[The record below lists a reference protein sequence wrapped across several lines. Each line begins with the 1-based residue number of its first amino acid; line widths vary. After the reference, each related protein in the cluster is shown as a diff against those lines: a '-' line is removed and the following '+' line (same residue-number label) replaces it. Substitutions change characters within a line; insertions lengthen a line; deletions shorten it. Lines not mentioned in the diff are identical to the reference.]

1 MRLPNGY
8 GGITKLS
15 GKRGKPFMVR
25 ITDGFTDDGKQ
36 IIKPL
41 GYFPTRKEALA
52 FLAAYH
58 ENPLIINNKEITFAQ
73 LYDKFCEQKFKDEK
87 PPHHFNASYKW
98 CKVLHDIPFIEI
110 KTIAFQK
117 VIDDCPC
124 GVPTKK
130 GIRSVC
136 NQMAQFALANDII
149 TKNYVQ
155 FVEMPEQEQ
164 SDLHKPFTDEELVK
178 LWQCSHDPNIQI
190 VLILCYAGMRP
201 RELLEIRNEN
211 VNIEERYMIGGNK
224 TAASKNRV
232 IPLNHKIMPFIKLL
246 YEPANEY
253 LITVN
258 GSNISY
264 DTFRRRIWNP
274 AMQSVAMEHFPHDG
288 RHTCASLMAKAK
300 IERMLRKK
308 ILGHANRDVTDQVY
322 THIEEKQLVETIDLI

>member
-1 MRLPNGY
+1 M
-8 GGITKLS
+8 
-15 GKRGKPFMVR
+15 
-25 ITDGFTDDGKQ
+25 
-36 IIKPL
+36 
-41 GYFPTRKEALA
+41 
-52 FLAAYH
+52 
-58 ENPLIINNKEITFAQ
+58 
-73 LYDKFCEQKFKDEK
+73 
-87 PPHHFNASYKW
+87 
-98 CKVLHDIPFIEI
+98 
-110 KTIAFQK
+110 
-117 VIDDCPC
+117 
-124 GVPTKK
+124 
-130 GIRSVC
+130 
-136 NQMAQFALANDII
+136 
-149 TKNYVQ
+149 
-155 FVEMPEQEQ
+155 
-164 SDLHKPFTDEELVK
+164 HKPFTDEELVK
-178 LWQCSHDPNIQI
+178 LWQYSHDPNIQI

-201 RELLEIRNEN
+201 RELLGIRNAN

-232 IPLNHKIMPFIKLL
+232 IPLNHKIMPFIKSF
-246 YEPANEY
+246 YNPANEY